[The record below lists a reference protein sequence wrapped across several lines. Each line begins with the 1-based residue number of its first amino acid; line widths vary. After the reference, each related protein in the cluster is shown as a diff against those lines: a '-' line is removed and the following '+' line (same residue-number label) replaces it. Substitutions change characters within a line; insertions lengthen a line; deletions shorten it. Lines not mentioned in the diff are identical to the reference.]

1 MMKVIIVYSDDK
13 NDIERMSENL
23 RWPSIRKSK
32 LCVFAEDKG
41 KVIGA
46 SCIRGVSNI
55 SATYVS
61 EEYRGQGIGAVLLKN
76 AIVFAKRKNCRF
88 VIGTVGRWGRD
99 YNIPARKIVRKCGG
113 FRKVA
118 DIDMVTIVVWPLETI
133 SGNLLFLCAFALFS
147 LIPQAFR
154 KKMVILAAQS
164 F

>member
-1 MMKVIIVYSDDK
+1 MIIVYSDDK

-23 RWPSIRKSK
+23 PWPSIKKSK

-46 SCIRGVSNI
+46 ACIRGAFNI
-55 SATYVS
+55 SSAYVVK
-61 EEYRGQGIGAVLLKN
+61 EYRGQGIGRALLKN
-76 AIVFAKRKNCRF
+76 MIIIAKRKNRRF
-88 VIGTVGRWGRD
+88 VFGTVGRWDRD
-99 YNIPARKIVRKCGG
+99 YNIPIRKVIRKCGG

-118 DIDMVTIVVWPLETI
+118 DINKVTIIVWPLETI
-133 SGNLLFLCAFALFS
+133 GGNLVFMCAFALFS

-154 KKMVILAAQS
+154 KRIVILASQS